1 MNQYDLSGGTS
12 TNKVPVAN
20 TGGTG
25 TVDAHWREAHMGREA
40 MTGFINTGSV
50 NPLSSITVGAMK
62 DMGYVVD
69 LTKADAY
76 TVSATLRISPDRLFR
91 LRELPMPPPTRV
103 DARGRP
109 VR

>member
-1 MNQYDLSGGTS
+1 MTQYDLSGGTA

-25 TVDAHWREAHMGREA
+25 TADAHWHEADMGREL
-40 MTGFINTGSV
+40 MTGFINESSI
-50 NPLSSITVGAMK
+50 NPLSAITVGAMK

-69 LTKADAY
+69 LTKADTY
-76 TVSATLRISPDRLFR
+76 TVSPTLRISPDRLFR
-91 LRELPMPPPTRV
+91 LREIPMPPPIRV
-103 DARGRP
+103 DARGRI